1 MKKLLLGINLLVA
14 STADAQIEVLT
25 VLNPKP
31 ESKYIVGFGAMLK
44 FGIPVKENADQLT
57 IEAGVKYIPEIE
69 YPEYYG
75 IAYIPVKV
83 GYMYSLDRSGTG
95 FYAEP
100 QLGYSVYG
108 ARSYQDMNGV
118 DVDEIIKGPVSGLSF
133 GYLFPSEKI
142 VQLDLSLRYENVFYK
157 QGSVHTIGLRLS
169 SRFRFRNRDY

>member
-1 MKKLLLGINLLVA
+1 MRKLFLLIAVLFAGSVH
-14 STADAQIEVLT
+14 AQIEVLT
-25 VLNPKP
+25 VLNQKP

-44 FGIPVKENADQLT
+44 FGIPVKENADQVT

-69 YPEYYG
+69 YPDSYG
-75 IAYIPVKV
+75 VAYIPVKL
-83 GYMYSLDRSGTG
+83 GYVYTFDRSGTG

-108 ARSYQDMNGV
+108 ARSYQSMDGV

-133 GYLFPSEKI
+133 GYMFPSEKI

-157 QGSVHTIGLRLS
+157 QGSVHTIGIRLS

>member
-1 MKKLLLGINLLVA
+1 MRLLLLLVA
-14 STADAQIEVLT
+14 VLFGYNANAQIEVLT

-44 FGIPVKENADQLT
+44 FGVPVLEKADEIN
-57 IEAGVKYIPEIE
+57 IEVGVKFIPEIE
-69 YPEYYG
+69 YPDSYG
-75 IAYIPVKV
+75 IAYVPVKL
-83 GYMYSLDRSGTG
+83 GYRYTLDRSGTG

-108 ARSYQDMNGV
+108 ARSYQNMDGA
-118 DVDEIIKGPVSGLSF
+118 DVDEIIKGPISGLSF

-169 SRFRFRNRDY
+169 SHFRFKNRDY